1 MVGTAAPRILGLMN
15 SRAAGSLEPITLARR
30 MTEPTAPQTSGLLDG
45 LRPVQQWGLLIAGS
59 ALLAGLLEVVGL
71 PAALL
76 LGPMI
81 AGIVL
86 ATNGGS
92 VRAPRLPVQAAQAI
106 VGCLVARAITA
117 DIVLAF
123 LKDWPL
129 FLGVVL
135 AIVATS
141 SLLGWTIGRLEVLPG
156 TTAVWGTAPGAASAM
171 MVLAGA
177 FGADARLVAFMQYV
191 RVVCVAGLASLVARL
206 WVGPA
211 AAAAPHV
218 VWFPA
223 VPWWDFGM
231 TLAVAG
237 AGLAAAVWL
246 RMPAGALLIPM
257 VAGALVE
264 GSGLAHLAL
273 PPWLLALAY
282 AFLGWHVGLGFT
294 RAILA
299 HARRALPQV
308 LLATFA
314 IIAVSGG
321 LALVL
326 VRAAGIDPLTA
337 YLATSPG
344 GMDTVAIIAAS
355 SAVDMSFVM
364 ALQTVRFV
372 IVLFA
377 GPPLARF
384 IAERI
389 ANRE

>member
-1 MVGTAAPRILGLMN
+1 MPEPADPRAP
-15 SRAAGSLEPITLARR
+15 
-30 MTEPTAPQTSGLLDG
+30 GLLEG
-45 LRPVQQWGLLIAGS
+45 LSPVQQWGLLLAGS
-59 ALLAGLLEVVGL
+59 ALLAALLEIVGL

-86 ATNGGS
+86 AANGGHI
-92 VRAPRLPVQAAQAI
+92 RLPRLPAQAAQAV
-106 VGCLVARAITA
+106 VGCMVARAITG

-135 AIVATS
+135 AIVAAG
-141 SLLGWTIGRLEVLPG
+141 SLLGWAIGRYEILPG
-156 TTAVWGTAPGAASAM
+156 NVAVWGMSPGAASAM

-191 RVVCVAGLASLVARL
+191 RVVCVAGLASLVAWV

-211 AAAAPHV
+211 VAAAQQIA
-218 VWFPA
+218 WFPA
-223 VPWWDFGM
+223 VAWLDFAA
-231 TLAVAG
+231 TLAVVATG
-237 AGLAAAVWL
+237 VAVGTWL
-246 RMPAGALLIPM
+246 RMPAGALLVPM
-257 VAGALVE
+257 VGGALFQATGV
-264 GSGLAHLAL
+264 AHLTL
-273 PPWLLALAY
+273 PPWLLVIAY
-282 AFLGWHVGLGFT
+282 AFLGWSVGLGFT

-314 IIAVSGG
+314 MIAVSGG
-321 LALVL
+321 LAVVL
-326 VRAAGIDPLTA
+326 VRAADIDPLTA

-355 SAVDMSFVM
+355 SAADVSFVM
-364 ALQTVRFV
+364 ALQVVRLV
-372 IVLFA
+372 IVIFA

-384 IAERI
+384 IAQRV
-389 ANRE
+389 

>member
-1 MVGTAAPRILGLMN
+1 
-15 SRAAGSLEPITLARR
+15 
-30 MTEPTAPQTSGLLDG
+30 MTEPNDSPTPGLIEG
-45 LRPVQQWGLLIAGS
+45 LPPVRQWGLLVAGS
-59 ALLAGLLEVVGL
+59 ALLAALLEILAL

-81 AGIVL
+81 AGVVL
-86 ATNGGS
+86 ATNGGHI
-92 VRAPRLPVQAAQAI
+92 RAPRLPVQAAQAI
-106 VGCLVARAITA
+106 VGCMVARAITG
-117 DIVLAF
+117 DIVLVF

-135 AIVATS
+135 AIIATS
-141 SLLGWTIGRLEVLPG
+141 SLLGWTIGRLEILPG
-156 TTAVWGTAPGAASAM
+156 TTAVWGTTPGAASAM

-191 RVVCVAGLASLVARL
+191 RVVCVAGLASVVAWI

-211 AAAAPHV
+211 TAAAPPV
-218 VWFPA
+218 AWFPA
-223 VPWWDFGM
+223 IAWPDFAA
-231 TLAVAG
+231 TLAVVATGMAVG
-237 AGLAAAVWL
+237 AWL
-246 RMPAGALLIPM
+246 RIPAGAFLIPI

-273 PPWLLALAY
+273 PPWLLALGY
-282 AFLGWHVGLGFT
+282 AFLGWSVGLGFT

-321 LALVL
+321 LAVVL

-344 GMDTVAIIAAS
+344 GMDTVAIIAGS
-355 SAVDMSFVM
+355 STADISFVM
-364 ALQTVRFV
+364 ALQTVRLV
-372 IVLFA
+372 IVIIA

-384 IAERI
+384 IAQRVG
-389 ANRE
+389 

>member
-1 MVGTAAPRILGLMN
+1 MSQPDHPPRRGFIEGR
-15 SRAAGSLEPITLARR
+15 S
-30 MTEPTAPQTSGLLDG
+30 
-45 LRPVQQWGLLIAGS
+45 PVQQWGIVVAGS
-59 ALLAGLLEVVGL
+59 ALLAALFEAVGL
-71 PAALL
+71 PAAFL

-81 AGIVL
+81 AGILL
-86 ATNGGS
+86 AANGGS
-92 VRAPRLPVQAAQAI
+92 IRAPMLPVQAAQAV

-135 AIVATS
+135 AMIATS
-141 SLLGWTIGRLEVLPG
+141 SALGWMIGRYQVLPG

-177 FGADARLVAFMQYV
+177 FGADARLVAFMQYA
-191 RVVCVAGLASLVARL
+191 RVVCVAGLASIVALV

-223 VPWWDFGM
+223 VPWTDFAA
-231 TLAVAG
+231 TLALAG
-237 AGLAAAVWL
+237 AGLAAGVWL
-246 RMPAGALLIPM
+246 RLPAGPLLIPM
-257 VAGALVE
+257 VAGGLLE
-264 GSGLAHLAL
+264 GSGLAHITL
-273 PPWLLALAY
+273 PPWLLALSY
-282 AFLGWHVGLGFT
+282 ALLGWSVGLGFT
-294 RAILA
+294 RAILL

-308 LLATFA
+308 LLSIFVL
-314 IIAVSGG
+314 IAVSGA
-321 LALVL
+321 LAFLLVE
-326 VRAAGIDPLTA
+326 AAGVDPLSA

-355 SAVDMSFVM
+355 SNVDLSFVM

-372 IVLFA
+372 LVLLA

-384 IAERI
+384 IAQRVG
-389 ANRE
+389 

>member
-1 MVGTAAPRILGLMN
+1 MLAA
-15 SRAAGSLEPITLARR
+15 ALEI
-30 MTEPTAPQTSGLLDG
+30 
-45 LRPVQQWGLLIAGS
+45 
-59 ALLAGLLEVVGL
+59 VGL

-76 LGPMI
+76 MGPMI
-81 AGIVL
+81 AGIAL
-86 ATNGGS
+86 AANGGS
-92 VRAPRLPVQAAQAI
+92 IRAPRTPVLAAQAV
-106 VGCLVARAITA
+106 VGCLMARAITG

-129 FLGVVL
+129 LLGVVL

-191 RVVCVAGLASLVARL
+191 RVVCVAGLASLVARI
-206 WVGPA
+206 WIGPA
-211 AAAAPHV
+211 AVAGPHI

-223 VPWWDFGM
+223 LPWPDFAA
-231 TLAVAG
+231 TLAIAGSGVA
-237 AGLAAAVWL
+237 AGLWL
-246 RMPAGALLIPM
+246 GLPAGPLLVPM
-257 VAGALVE
+257 VAGGLLE
-264 GSGLAHLAL
+264 GSGLIHIAL
-273 PPWLLALAY
+273 PPWLLALSY
-282 AFLGWHVGLGFT
+282 ALLGWSVGLGFT

-308 LLATFA
+308 LLATF
-314 IIAVSGG
+314 ILIAVCGA
-321 LALVL
+321 LAFIL
-326 VRAAGIDPLTA
+326 VRAAGVDPLSA

-355 SAVDMSFVM
+355 STVDVSFVM
-364 ALQTVRFV
+364 ALQTVRFA

-384 IAERI
+384 IAQRVG
-389 ANRE
+389 

>member
-1 MVGTAAPRILGLMN
+1 MAESDTPPRVPGPVEGL
-15 SRAAGSLEPITLARR
+15 SPLS
-30 MTEPTAPQTSGLLDG
+30 
-45 LRPVQQWGLLIAGS
+45 QWGILIAGS
-59 ALLAGLLEVVGL
+59 AVLAALFELSGL

-81 AGIVL
+81 AGIAL

-92 VRAPRLPVQAAQAI
+92 IRAHKFFVQFAQAI
-106 VGCLVARAITA
+106 VGCLIARAITP
-117 DIVLAF
+117 DIVLSF
-123 LKDWPL
+123 LRDWPL

-141 SLLGWTIGRLEVLPG
+141 SLLGWAMGRYEVMPG

-171 MVLAGA
+171 MVLSGA
-177 FGADARLVAFMQYV
+177 FGADARLVAFMQYL
-191 RVVCVAGLASLVARL
+191 RVVCVAGLASVVARI

-211 AAAAPHV
+211 AAAGSHV

-223 VPWWDFGM
+223 LPAVDFAA
-231 TLAVAG
+231 TLALAG
-237 AGLAAAVWL
+237 AGALAALWL
-246 RMPAGALLIPM
+246 RVPAGALLLPM
-257 VAGALVE
+257 VAGALLE
-264 GSGLAHLAL
+264 GTGLAHMTL
-273 PPWLLALAY
+273 PPWLLALCY
-282 AFLGWHVGLGFT
+282 AFLGWSVGLGFS
-294 RAILA
+294 RAILE

-308 LLATFA
+308 LAA
-314 IIAVSGG
+314 IVILIAVSGG
-321 LALVL
+321 LAVLL

-355 SAVDMSFVM
+355 STADLSFVM

-384 IAERI
+384 IALRVG
-389 ANRE
+389 